1 MLEMTVDWW
10 QLVLRAGVVY
20 VVVLTLLRLSGKRT
34 IGEFSPFDVVV
45 LLLLAE
51 AAQGSMLGDDT
62 SLQGGLL
69 VIAVLVGL
77 NWLLAF
83 ISTRS
88 QRVEAV
94 VEGRPVI
101 LIRDGQL
108 DRDSL
113 LANNVPE
120 GDLDEVMRG
129 HEIRQRSDVELAVL
143 EPSGQISFFKR
154 QAKSADQG
162 PADASLRDES
172 AVAAQDTDLADG
184 AGQS

>member
-1 MLEMTVDWW
+1 MFEMSGVWW
-10 QLVLRAGVVY
+10 QLIIRAALVY

-34 IGEFSPFDVVV
+34 IGEFSPFDIVV

-83 ISTRS
+83 ITARS
-88 QRVEAV
+88 AKVEAV

-101 LIRDGQL
+101 LIRDGEV

-113 LANNVPE
+113 LANNLPE
-120 GDLDEVMRG
+120 GDLDEIMRS
-129 HEIRQRSDVELAVL
+129 HQIRQRADVELAVL
-143 EPSGQISFFKR
+143 EPNGEVSFFKR
-154 QAKSADQG
+154 QGRSGGQV
-162 PADASLRDES
+162 PADASLHDA
-172 AVAAQDTDLADG
+172 AVPAQDTRLARTDDD
-184 AGQS
+184 Q

>member
-1 MLEMTVDWW
+1 MFEMSEVWW
-10 QLVLRAGVVY
+10 QLVIRAALVY
-20 VVVLTLLRLSGKRT
+20 VAVLVMLRLSGKRT

-51 AAQGSMLGDDT
+51 SAQGSMLGDDT

-83 ISTRS
+83 VTTRS
-88 QRVEAV
+88 AKVEAV

-113 LANNVPE
+113 LANNLPE
-120 GDLDEVMRG
+120 GDLDEIMRSYQ
-129 HEIRQRSDVELAVL
+129 IRRRSDVELAVL
-143 EPSGQISFFKR
+143 EPSGEVSFFKR
-154 QAKSADQG
+154 QGKGADQAA
-162 PADASLRDES
+162 ADASLHDAAVEARES
-172 AVAAQDTDLADG
+172 KLAPGNAD
-184 AGQS
+184 Q